1 MKQAGYFFNTANDQY
16 SVTYMQGAGVG
27 VLNGGNFQDC
37 YIHLPQM
44 AGEGQPFIAQ
54 FVNDARNPESL
65 RGKTLRTS
73 PIQSV
78 HAMRMQ
84 EQELEL

>member
-1 MKQAGYFFNTANDQY
+1 MSMSNIVEEWNNTR
-16 SVTYMQGAGVG
+16 
-27 VLNGGNFQDC
+27 
-37 YIHLPQM
+37 M

>member
-27 VLNGGNFQDC
+27 VLNGGNFHDC

-54 FVNDARNPESL
+54 FERSTLLSAR
-65 RGKTLRTS
+65 R
-73 PIQSV
+73 
-78 HAMRMQ
+78 H
-84 EQELEL
+84 